1 MDKQKIVRVLYKLYK
16 NFYIKNNLD
25 IASNIFFKKFPT
37 VNVLLK
43 NSFEESNFILFFENL
58 KEKTIV
64 ENFKNYIK
72 NNNKSFNI
80 WNYFCKSI
88 KEEIKNK
95 TTSFIIFEVKSKIN
109 KQIIYLK
116 FEFYYFWVLNNY
128 DILVHLVKKNT
139 YIKHHFEIDKSL
151 NKKEIEIKKDLFLD
165 ILNNAYYSSILDIKN
180 YWKNILNKY
189 NKFKWLNKEE
199 VKEYQDFLK
208 FQNKDNKLYIND
220 FNTLLNFDYR
230 YFNLFF
236 HLSLEKFYNKKSKK
250 FDSKTFIMTDKSYEI
265 SLLSPDTYFDKNS
278 LKTYYF
284 FEIKDIKNKNIFY
297 FSISWKRIE
306 NKTKRIFFNYSD
318 FNVCKI
324 VNKEKNTEFLDL

>member
-1 MDKQKIVRVLYKLYK
+1 MYKIDKQKIVRVLYKLYK

-25 IASNIFFKKFPT
+25 INSNIFFKKFPT
-37 VNVLLK
+37 VEVLLK
-43 NSFEESNFILFFENL
+43 NSFEENNFILFFENL
-58 KEKTIV
+58 KEKTIA

-80 WNYFCKSI
+80 WNYICKSI

-109 KQIIYLK
+109 KQIFYLK
-116 FEFYYFWVLNNY
+116 FEFYYFELLNNY

-165 ILNNAYYSSILDIKN
+165 ILNNAYYSSILDINN
-180 YWKNILNKY
+180 YWKNIF

-236 HLSLEKFYNKKSKK
+236 HFSLEKFYNKKSKK
-250 FDSKTFIMTDKSYEI
+250 FDSKKFIMTDKSYEI

-306 NKTKRIFFNYSD
+306 NKTKGNFFNYSD

-324 VNKEKNTEFLDL
+324 VNKEKNTEFLYL